1 MDGEL
6 SADDLA
12 AVLDDDALRIV
23 DIRTPPAFAR
33 GHIPGSE
40 NIPFQEL
47 PQRVDQLAGADRVV
61 TVCPHGKSS
70 KQAARLIASYEG
82 VSADTQVESLACGI
96 DGWPGDLEQSSDT
109 AADEGPETDAPF

>member
-47 PQRVDQLAGADRVV
+47 PNGSTSWRAP
-61 TVCPHGKSS
+61 T
-70 KQAARLIASYEG
+70 AS
-82 VSADTQVESLACGI
+82 
-96 DGWPGDLEQSSDT
+96 
-109 AADEGPETDAPF
+109 